1 MMLAAGLRVVGIDQS
16 AGMLA
21 RARAKGP
28 SVPLYRIGLQELAA
42 VDAFDGALCTDSLEF
57 IPPEWWPLVLG
68 NLKRALRPGGLLYLT
83 VGQFCEHCVRE
94 SFDKETVAGLP
105 VVPGEYLV
113 PGDDKLQYRFYPPAY
128 WEADRLADAGFEIVE
143 EARSVE
149 GEYRE
154 WHLLLRGLTE

>member
-1 MMLAAGLRVVGIDQS
+1 VAGAR
-16 AGMLA
+16 LA
-21 RARAKGP
+21 RRFAEIVREEVQSG
-28 SVPLYRIGLQELAA
+28 GGELLELRGDEALA
-42 VDAFDGALCTDSLEF
+42 VFKSPRL
-57 IPPEWWPLVLG
+57 
-68 NLKRALRPGGLLYLT
+68 ALRSAVALQARL
-83 VGQFCEHCVRE
+83 
-94 SFDKETVAGLP
+94 DKETVAGLP